1 MSVRASLD
9 WLNFLLADVRGG
21 FIPYIGVFLVTQAN
35 WDPATLGVVLTLSG
49 LIGITAHA
57 PMGAFI
63 DSTRGKRG
71 LLIAGVA
78 LLAVC
83 AIAIERAPVPP
94 VVLAADIVMAV
105 AGAIFAPTVAA
116 ITLGLYGRAQ
126 FAAHVGRNLVFD
138 RIGNIAVAIL
148 AGAVGWWLS
157 QRALFYLVPVFAAL
171 AVAAVLSIPARAID
185 HERAR
190 GLDARGAQTP
200 AAWRALLR
208 HRKLLA
214 LAAGAA
220 LFHFANAPMLLLLGQ
235 KLGLAHAGH
244 ATLLMAATI
253 MIAQVVMIPTAA
265 LVGSHADRWGRKPFF
280 LAACAV
286 LTLRGACL
294 ALTDDYAWLIAV
306 QVLDGIGS
314 GIFEALLPLM
324 VADVMRGSGR
334 TNAARGLVGTIQGIG
349 GSLSASAAGFVVVL
363 AGYNAAFL
371 AAASVGA
378 AAFVLALFVLPETG
392 EPAPAAAEP
401 DDPAVP
407 AAAAT

>member
-1 MSVRASLD
+1 VSVRASLD

-63 DSTRGKRG
+63 DSTRCKRG

-83 AIAIERAPVPP
+83 AIAIERAPTLP

-171 AVAAVLSIPARAID
+171 TVAAVLSIPARAID

-208 HRKLLA
+208 HKKLLA

-235 KLGLAHAGH
+235 KLGLAHVGH

-253 MIAQVVMIPTAA
+253 MIAQIVMIPTAA
-265 LVGSHADRWGRKPFF
+265 LVGSQADRWGRKPFF

-286 LTLRGACL
+286 LALRGACL

-371 AAASVGA
+371 AAASVGV
-378 AAFVLALFVLPETG
+378 AAFVLALGVLPETG
-392 EPAPAAAEP
+392 EPAPSAAEP
-401 DDPAVP
+401 ADAAVP